1 MNVSMLGKY
10 IFLFIFLQAVKSIYG
25 SKSVGNKVLL
35 LFCLFRVSY
44 SRPDKLDQ
52 LRDGHD
58 RKLPLFVFR
67 THKLVYWSL
76 TTALMHCMR
85 VELVDALYIQI

>member
-1 MNVSMLGKY
+1 MLDKY

-25 SKSVGNKVLL
+25 SKSVRNKVLL

-67 THKLVYWSL
+67 THRLVYWSL
-76 TTALMHCMR
+76 TAASMHCMR